1 MGNLIIKGKGGA
13 GNKLILQDQAGGA
26 VLTTADSGA
35 TIANAS
41 LTTPT
46 IASMANCTF
55 PAGHCVQFITY
66 SYNSASSDTI
76 NSGTGERANISDDE
90 SMFQKQITIT
100 SGNKVF
106 VNMMAGVSG
115 SSHSDD
121 EWGAWLGIYAK
132 EGGSYRNVYGNSW
145 GQYINYS
152 HSSSYN
158 WDVHIHNNISYLD
171 TPTVTNPI
179 YGAQIWRYKSNI
191 RLRCSATEY
200 PFVINLMEI
209 QQ

>member
-1 MGNLIIKGKGGA
+1 MPTL
-13 GNKLILQDQAGGA
+13 KLGS
-26 VLTTADSGA
+26 TTALTESSGA
-35 TIANAS
+35 LTINVAN
-41 LTTPT
+41 PT
-46 IASMANCTF
+46 VTLGSNADITGCTF
-55 PAGHCVQFITY
+55 PAGHCVQFVTY

-145 GQYINYS
+145 GQFILGYS
-152 HSSSYN
+152 N
-158 WDVHIHNNISYLD
+158 
-171 TPTVTNPI
+171 
-179 YGAQIWRYKSNI
+179 SN
-191 RLRCSATEY
+191 
-200 PFVINLMEI
+200 
-209 QQ
+209 